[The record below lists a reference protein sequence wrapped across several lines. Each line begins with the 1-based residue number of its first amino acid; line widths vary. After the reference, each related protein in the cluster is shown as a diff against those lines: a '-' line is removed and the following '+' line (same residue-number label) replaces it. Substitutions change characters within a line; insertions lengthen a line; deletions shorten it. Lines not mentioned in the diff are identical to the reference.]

1 MRVSDGGAADH
12 GEPVLTSMRRI
23 TPWILVATYNSSRF
37 LREQLD
43 SLLAQEWRDFR
54 ILIRDGGSSDD
65 TLEIIES
72 YRDRFPEKISFL
84 GSSKSSTL
92 ENFSALLEA
101 SREAEAVMFCDHDD
115 VWKPEKIS
123 LTVGKYLEMEERF
136 GRETPILVFTDSEV
150 TDESLHGLSP
160 SMIRFQH
167 LDPRRLTLNR
177 LIVQN
182 VPSGNTMLV
191 NRALIDLVLPIPP
204 EAVMHDHWITLA
216 AAAMG
221 RIGFLDVPT
230 LYYRQHS
237 ANVYGACRYSVS
249 SFLKKLRQG
258 RRKLQER
265 FEQNVL
271 QAAAFGRRYAGRL
284 NAEDKEMCSALAE
297 WPKLGFRARR
307 RLLWKYRIFKSG
319 LLRNIGTFL
328 FV

>member
-1 MRVSDGGAADH
+1 MVQ
-12 GEPVLTSMRRI
+12 
-23 TPWILVATYNSSRF
+23 ILLATYNSSRF
-37 LREQLD
+37 IREQLD
-43 SLLAQEWRDFR
+43 SLLIQEWQDFE

-65 TLEIIES
+65 TLDVISS
-72 YRDRFPEKISFL
+72 YRARYPGKIRVA
-84 GSSKSSTL
+84 GSSKASAL
-92 ENFSALLEA
+92 DNFSKLLEESTA
-101 SREAEAVMFCDHDD
+101 DLVMFCDHDD
-115 VWKPEKIS
+115 VWKPEKIG
-123 LTVGKYLEMEERF
+123 LTVEKYLEMETRF

-150 TDESLHGLSP
+150 TDDDLRVLSP

-191 NRALIDLVLPIPP
+191 NRALIDLALPIPP

-265 FEQNVL
+265 FEQNVF

-284 NAEDKEMCSALAE
+284 SAEDKEMCSALSE
-297 WPKLGFRARR
+297 WPKLGFWARR

-328 FV
+328 FI

>member
-1 MRVSDGGAADH
+1 M
-12 GEPVLTSMRRI
+12 
-23 TPWILVATYNSSRF
+23 ATYNSSRF
-37 LREQLD
+37 IRGQLD
-43 SLLAQEWRDFR
+43 SLLTQEWQDFE
-54 ILIRDGGSSDD
+54 ILIRDGGSSDN
-65 TLEIIES
+65 TLDVISS
-72 YRDRFPEKISFL
+72 YLSRFPGKIRIT
-84 GSSKSSTL
+84 GSSKASAL
-92 ENFSALLEA
+92 DNFSKLLEESTA
-101 SREAEAVMFCDHDD
+101 DLVMFCDHDD
-115 VWKPEKIS
+115 VWKPDKIGI
-123 LTVGKYLEMEERF
+123 TVGKYREMEKRF
-136 GRETPILVFTDSEV
+136 GKEMPMMVFTDSEV
-150 TDESLHGLSP
+150 VDEKLDRVSS
-160 SMIRFQH
+160 SMIKFQH
-167 LDPRRLTLNR
+167 LDPLHLSLNR

-237 ANVYGACRYSVS
+237 ANVYGACQYSVS

-284 NAEDKEMCSALAE
+284 SAEDKEMCSALAE
-297 WPKLGFRARR
+297 WPKLGFWARR

-328 FV
+328 FI